1 MQWDVA
7 GTDQVWVRGVEQGT
21 KVAYEA
27 RQVAAEL
34 QADGKPL
41 VTWFIRYAPV
51 TMGGEKLTER
61 WAVR

>member
-1 MQWDVA
+1 M
-7 GTDQVWVRGVEQGT
+7 RGVEQGT